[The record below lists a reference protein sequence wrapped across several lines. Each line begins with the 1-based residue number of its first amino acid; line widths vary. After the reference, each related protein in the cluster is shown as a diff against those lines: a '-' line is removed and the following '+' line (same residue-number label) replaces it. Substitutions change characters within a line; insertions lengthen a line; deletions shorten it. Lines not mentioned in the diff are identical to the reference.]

1 MIKKYFVEL
10 LGTFSLT
17 LAVLLSLSHGFPVPT
32 PLIAGLTLGIF
43 VYTLGH
49 VSGMHINPA
58 VTLGLY
64 SAGKIRTRET
74 ISYIISQFIGAGL
87 AMLLGRS
94 LVGLPSVIAGSG
106 LNLYMAEAIGAF
118 FLLLAVSAVVNNKVS
133 EQMSGLVIGGSLALG
148 ALLASVVSNGVLNP
162 AVAFGIGSFSLP
174 YIVGP
179 IVGALLG
186 VWVYREWV
194 A

>member
-32 PLIAGLTLGIF
+32 PLMAGLTLGIF

-58 VTLGLY
+58 VTIGLY
-64 SAGKIRTRET
+64 SAGKIRTREAVFYV
-74 ISYIISQFIGAGL
+74 IAQFIGASV

-94 LVGLPSVIAGSG
+94 LVGSPSIIAGSG
-106 LNLYMAEAIGAF
+106 FNLYIAEAIGAF
-118 FLLLAVSAVVNNKVS
+118 FLLLAVSAAVNKKVS
-133 EQMSGLVIGGSLALG
+133 DPVSGLVIGGSLALG

-174 YIVGP
+174 YILGP
-179 IVGALLG
+179 IAGALLG
-186 VWVYREWV
+186 VRVYRSV
-194 A
+194 VD